1 MRIILILDDELFEK
15 AKELSGIGEKTAVVH
30 AGLKA
35 LIANES
41 ARRLAIL
48 GSSEPQLLPARR
60 RRASSVG
67 G

>member
-60 RRASSVG
+60 RRA
-67 G
+67 